1 MIWKVGDL
9 VRYRHPLG
17 SFHLAIVID
26 VKNEYAEVYW
36 VDTKRYDGGTSYIRN
51 RSAWEILSK

>member
-1 MIWKVGDL
+1 MMWKVGDL

-17 SFHLAIVID
+17 SLHLAIVID

-36 VDTKRYDGGTSYIRN
+36 VDTCPSSQKILYILLLGSYDITIP
-51 RSAWEILSK
+51 